1 MNGIEG
7 SAFNVHRQGYNNSKP
22 QNRRTAE
29 YRMSNVEGWIRFALA
44 YLKEKT
50 GPEI

>member
-22 QNRRTAE
+22 QNRR
-29 YRMSNVEGWIRFALA
+29 MSNVEGWIRFALA